1 MLVGLK
7 GTEFNAAC
15 LSSPD
20 GELHLQ
26 VESAIQGRILLNK
39 PIIYLW
45 LVLYFSAQIL
55 RVVNCL
61 ISRCIPG
68 VVPDK
73 NCEITVCTCNTAT
86 G

>member
-7 GTEFNAAC
+7 GSDANAAC

-20 GELHLQ
+20 GELHLR

-45 LVLYFSAQIL
+45 LVIYFSAQIL
-55 RVVNCL
+55 RIVNCL

-68 VVPDK
+68 VVPYK
-73 NCEITVCTCNTAT
+73 NRKVTVCPCSTAT